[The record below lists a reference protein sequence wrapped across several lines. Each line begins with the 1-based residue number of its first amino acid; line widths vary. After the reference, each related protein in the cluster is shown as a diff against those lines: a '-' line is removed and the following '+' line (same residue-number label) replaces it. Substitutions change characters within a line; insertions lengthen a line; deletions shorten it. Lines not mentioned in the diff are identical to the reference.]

1 MTPPSGPALG
11 LDIGGTSIKAAALE
25 PDGSALTARSDAY
38 ARPSPDELRQALLSV
53 IRRLRDVGARI
64 GLIRAVGLCA
74 PGLYDPESRTIVRS
88 VNIPALQGL
97 RLPDLVRDAV
107 DPRLPEPR
115 VVTDAYAAAIDYRLG
130 LASPIE
136 GRLLAIS
143 LGTGVGGC
151 VLDDPASPTDL
162 PRALHVSGTSPGHLG
177 QVELAIAEPDGS
189 IPAGPEGV
197 PGVVEAYLGL
207 PALVRRFG
215 TDPAELSRRLA
226 AMTEADLPF
235 RALVRLLRIAHAI
248 YRPQHI
254 ALLGGVGMMLAPAL
268 PRAHAAVS
276 QSLTS
281 VARPGWT
288 LSPGRNSYHAALGA
302 ARLARN

>member
-1 MTPPSGPALG
+1 MTLSAGPALG

-25 PDGSALTARSDAY
+25 ADGSALTARSDAY
-38 ARPSPDELRQALLSV
+38 ARPSADDLRQALLAV
-53 IRRLRDVGARI
+53 VRRLRDVGARI

-74 PGLYDPESRTIVRS
+74 PGIYDPESRTIVRS

-97 RLPDLVRDAV
+97 RLPDLVREAI

-115 VVTDAYAAAIDYRLG
+115 IVTDAYAAAIDYRLG
-130 LASPIE
+130 LAAPIE

-151 VLDDPASPTDL
+151 VLDDAPSPAEL
-162 PRALHVSGTSPGHLG
+162 PRALDVSGTSPGHLG
-177 QVELAIAEPDGS
+177 QVELALADDDGS
-189 IPAGPEGV
+189 VPAGPEGV
-197 PGVVEAYLGL
+197 PGMVEAYLGL
-207 PALVRRFG
+207 PALVRRYG
-215 TDPAELSRRLA
+215 TDPAALSERLGSL
-226 AMTEADLPF
+226 TDGDVPF

-268 PRAHAAVS
+268 PRVHAAAS
-276 QSLTS
+276 RNLTS

-288 LSPGRNSYHAALGA
+288 LSAGRSSYHAALGA
-302 ARLARN
+302 ARLAIR